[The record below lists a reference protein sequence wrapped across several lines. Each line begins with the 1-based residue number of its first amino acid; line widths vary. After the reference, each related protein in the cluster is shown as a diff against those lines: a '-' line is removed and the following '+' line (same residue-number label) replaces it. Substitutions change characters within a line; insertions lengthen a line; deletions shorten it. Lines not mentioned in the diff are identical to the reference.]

1 MHHFHYRGDDLYCE
15 EVPVSRIAS
24 VVGSPAY
31 IYSHATLTRHFRVFD
46 QAFAAVPHLV
56 CFAMKANANLAVLK
70 LFSDLGS
77 GVDVV
82 SGGELF
88 RGLKAGVP
96 PQRIV
101 YAGVGKSR
109 DEIAYALKSD
119 ILMFNAESGQ
129 ELRLIHEVASGM
141 GAKARVAL
149 RVNPDVDPK
158 THPYIATG
166 LKKSKFGID
175 IGQAFEEYEAAKA
188 FPSLEVVGIHQ
199 HIGSQIIEVGPF
211 VDSLEKTAALVRTL
225 RERGTAI
232 RYLDVGGG
240 LGITYKDEEPPL
252 PSEFAQALIDVIRDL
267 DVTVLLEPGRV
278 LVGNAG
284 ILVTRVL
291 YTKQSP
297 AKNFLVVDA
306 GMNDL
311 ARPSLYG
318 SYHAIQPVRQ
328 TPARPEVIVDV
339 VGPICESG
347 DFLAK
352 DRVLPRCEPG
362 ELLAVMSAGA
372 YGHTMSS
379 NYNARPRTPE
389 VMVRGDRLY
398 VVRDRETFDDLVRGE
413 RTLDESREAGTG

>member
-24 VVGSPAY
+24 EVGTPAY
-31 IYSHATLTRHFRVFD
+31 IYSHATLTRHFQVFD
-46 QAFAAVPHLV
+46 QAFASVPHLV
-56 CFAMKANANLAVLK
+56 CFALKANANLAVLK
-70 LFSDLGS
+70 LFSDLG
-77 GVDVV
+77 GGLDVV
-82 SGGELF
+82 SAGELF
-88 RGLKAGVP
+88 RGLKAGVS

-109 DEIAYALKSD
+109 NEIAYALKAD
-119 ILMFNAESGQ
+119 ILMFNVESGQ

-158 THPYIATG
+158 THPYISTG

-175 IGQAFEEYEAAKA
+175 IGQALEEYEAAKA
-188 FPSLEVVGIHQ
+188 LSSLEVVGIHQ
-199 HIGSQIIEVGPF
+199 HIGSQITEIGPF

-225 RERGTAI
+225 RERGTEI

-252 PSEFAQALIDVIRDL
+252 PSEFAQALIEVIRDL
-267 DVTVLLEPGRV
+267 DVTVVLEPGRV

-284 ILVTRVL
+284 ILVTRIL
-291 YTKQSP
+291 YTKQTP

-328 TPARPEVIVDV
+328 SRGRPEVTVDV

-352 DRVLPRCEPG
+352 DRALARCEPG

-379 NYNARPRTPE
+379 NYNARPRAPE
-389 VMVRGDRLY
+389 VMVHGDRY
-398 VVRDRETFDDLVRGE
+398 SVVRERETFEDLVRGE
-413 RTLDESREAGTG
+413 RTLDELT

>member
-15 EVPVSRIAS
+15 EVPASRIAS
-24 VVGSPAY
+24 EVGTPAY
-31 IYSHATLTRHFRVFD
+31 IYSHATLTRHFQVFD
-46 QAFAAVPHLV
+46 QAFASVPHLV
-56 CFAMKANANLAVLK
+56 CFALKANANLAVLK
-70 LFSDLGS
+70 LFSDLG
-77 GVDVV
+77 GGLDVV
-82 SGGELF
+82 SAGELF
-88 RGLKAGVP
+88 RGLKAGVS

-109 DEIAYALKSD
+109 DEIAYALKAD
-119 ILMFNAESGQ
+119 ILMFNVESGQ

-158 THPYIATG
+158 THPYISTG

-175 IGQAFEEYEAAKA
+175 IGQALEEYEAAKA
-188 FPSLEVVGIHQ
+188 LSSLEVVGIHQ
-199 HIGSQIIEVGPF
+199 HIGSQITEIGPF

-225 RERGTAI
+225 RERGTEI

-252 PSEFAQALIDVIRDL
+252 PSEFAQALIEVIRDL
-267 DVTVLLEPGRV
+267 DVTVVLEPGRV

-284 ILVTRVL
+284 ILVTRIL
-291 YTKQSP
+291 YTKQTP

-328 TPARPEVIVDV
+328 SQGRPEVTVDV

-352 DRVLPRCEPG
+352 DRALARCEPG

-379 NYNARPRTPE
+379 NYNARPRAPE
-389 VMVRGDRLY
+389 VMVRGDRY
-398 VVRDRETFDDLVRGE
+398 FVVRERETFDDLIRGE
-413 RTLDESREAGTG
+413 RTLDELM

>member
-15 EVPVSRIAS
+15 DVPVARIAS
-24 VVGSPAY
+24 EVGTPLY
-31 IYSHATLTRHFRVFD
+31 VYSQATLTRHFRVFD
-46 QAFAAVPHLV
+46 EAFARVPHLV

-70 LFSDLGS
+70 LFSDLG
-77 GVDVV
+77 GGLDVV
-82 SGGELF
+82 SGGELY
-88 RGLKAGVP
+88 RGLKSGVP

-119 ILMFNAESGQ
+119 ILMFNAESAQ
-129 ELRLIHEVASGM
+129 ELQLINEVAAGT
-141 GAKARVAL
+141 GVRARVAL
-149 RVNPDVDPK
+149 RVNPDVDPR

-166 LKKSKFGID
+166 LRQSKFGID
-175 IGQAFEEYEAAKA
+175 IGQALDEYEAARA
-188 FPSLEVVGIHQ
+188 LPSLEVVGIHQ
-199 HIGSQIIEVGPF
+199 HIGSQITDVRPF
-211 VDSLEKTAALVRTL
+211 VDALERTAALVRTL
-225 RERGTAI
+225 RERGAGI

-252 PSEFAQALIDVIRDL
+252 PADFARALIGVIRDL
-267 DVTVLLEPGRV
+267 DATVILEPGRV

-291 YTKQSP
+291 YTKPTP

-311 ARPSLYG
+311 IRPSLYG
-318 SYHAIQPVRQ
+318 SYHAIQPVRKVSG
-328 TPARPEVIVDV
+328 RPEVTVDV

-352 DRVLPRCEPG
+352 DRALARCEPG

-372 YGHTMSS
+372 YAFTMAS
-379 NYNARPRTPE
+379 NYNARPRAAE
-389 VMVRGDRLY
+389 VMVGGNRY
-398 VVRDRETFDDLVRGE
+398 SVVRERETYEDLVRGE
-413 RTLDESREAGTG
+413 RTLDELA

>member
-15 EVPVSRIAS
+15 DVPVSRIAS
-24 VVGSPAY
+24 EVGTPAY

-56 CFAMKANANLAVLK
+56 CFALKANANLAVLK
-70 LFSDLGS
+70 LFSDLG
-77 GVDVV
+77 GGLDVV

-96 PQRIV
+96 PERIV

-109 DEIAYALKSD
+109 DEIAYALKAD
-119 ILMFNAESGQ
+119 ILMFNVESGQ

-141 GAKARVAL
+141 GAKARVGL

-175 IGQAFEEYEAAKA
+175 IGQALEEYQAAMA
-188 FPSLEVVGIHQ
+188 LSSLDVVGIHH
-199 HIGSQIIEVGPF
+199 HIGSQITEVGPF
-211 VDSLEKTAALVRTL
+211 VDALEKTAALVRTL
-225 RERGTAI
+225 KGRGTAI

-252 PSEFAQALIDVIRDL
+252 PGEFAEALIGVIRDL
-267 DVTVLLEPGRV
+267 DVTVVLEPGRV

-284 ILVTRVL
+284 ILVARVL
-291 YTKQSP
+291 YTKQTP

-318 SYHAIQPVRQ
+318 SYHAIHPVRQ
-328 TPARPEVIVDV
+328 SPGRPEVIADV

-352 DRVLPRCEPG
+352 DRGLPRVEPG

-379 NYNARPRTPE
+379 NYNARPRVPE
-389 VMVRGDRLY
+389 VMVRGDRFY
-398 VVRDRETFDDLVRGE
+398 VVRERETFDDLVRGE
-413 RTLDESREAGTG
+413 RTLDELT

>member
-15 EVPVSRIAS
+15 EVPVARIAS
-24 VVGSPAY
+24 EVGTPAY
-31 IYSHATLTRHFRVFD
+31 VYSHATLTRHFQVFD

-70 LFSDLGS
+70 LFSDLGA
-77 GVDVV
+77 GLDVI

-88 RGLKAGVP
+88 RGLTAGVA

-101 YAGVGKSR
+101 FAGPGKTR
-109 DEIAYALKSD
+109 EEIGYALKSD
-119 ILMFNAESGQ
+119 ILMFNVESGQ
-129 ELRLIHEVASGM
+129 ELRLIQEVASGM
-141 GAKARVAL
+141 GMRARVAL

-158 THPYIATG
+158 THPYISTG
-166 LKKSKFGID
+166 LKQSKFGID
-175 IGQAFEEYEAAKA
+175 IDRAVEEYEAAKSLA
-188 FPSLEVVGIHQ
+188 ALEVVGIHQ
-199 HIGSQIIEVGPF
+199 HIGSQITKVQPF
-211 VDSLEKTAALVRTL
+211 VDSLEKTAGLVRKL
-225 RERGTAI
+225 REQGTEI
-232 RYLDVGGG
+232 RYIDVGGG

-252 PSEFAQALIDVIRDL
+252 PAEFAQALIGVVRDL
-267 DVTVLLEPGRV
+267 GATVVLEPGRV

-297 AKNFLVVDA
+297 AKHFLVVDA

-318 SYHAIQPVRQ
+318 SYHAIRPVQ
-328 TPARPEVIVDV
+328 QATGRPEVTVDV
-339 VGPICESG
+339 VGPICESA

-352 DRVLPRCEPG
+352 DRDLPQCEPG

-379 NYNARPRTPE
+379 NYNARPRAPE
-389 VMVRGDRLY
+389 VMVTGDRFT
-398 VVRDRETFDDLVRGE
+398 VVRARETFDDLIRGE
-413 RTLDESREAGTG
+413 RTLDEVF

>member
-15 EVPVSRIAS
+15 EVPASRIAS
-24 VVGSPAY
+24 EVGTPAY
-31 IYSHATLTRHFRVFD
+31 IYSHATLTRHFQVFD
-46 QAFAAVPHLV
+46 QAFASVPHLV
-56 CFAMKANANLAVLK
+56 CFALKANANLAVLK
-70 LFSDLGS
+70 LFSDLG
-77 GVDVV
+77 GGLDVV
-82 SGGELF
+82 SAGELF
-88 RGLKAGVP
+88 RGLKAGVS

-109 DEIAYALKSD
+109 NEIACALKAD
-119 ILMFNAESGQ
+119 ILMFNVESGQ

-158 THPYIATG
+158 THPYISTG

-175 IGQAFEEYEAAKA
+175 IGQALEEYEAAKA
-188 FPSLEVVGIHQ
+188 LSSLEVVGIHQ
-199 HIGSQIIEVGPF
+199 HIGSQITEIGPF

-225 RERGTAI
+225 RERGTEI

-252 PSEFAQALIDVIRDL
+252 PSEFAQALIEVIRDL
-267 DVTVLLEPGRV
+267 DVTVVLEPGRV

-284 ILVTRVL
+284 ILVTRIL
-291 YTKQSP
+291 YTKQTP

-328 TPARPEVIVDV
+328 SQGRPEVTVDV

-352 DRVLPRCEPG
+352 DRALARCEPG

-379 NYNARPRTPE
+379 NYNARPRAPE
-389 VMVRGDRLY
+389 VMVRGDRY
-398 VVRDRETFDDLVRGE
+398 FVVRERETFDDLIRGE
-413 RTLDESREAGTG
+413 RTLDELM

>member
-24 VVGSPAY
+24 EVGTPTFV
-31 IYSHATLTRHFRVFD
+31 YSYATLTRHFREFD
-46 QAFAAVPHLV
+46 HAFASVPHLV
-56 CFAMKANANLAVLK
+56 CFAVKANANLGVLK

-88 RGLKAGVP
+88 RGLKAGIP

-109 DEIAYALKSD
+109 DEIAYALKAD
-119 ILMFNAESGQ
+119 ILMFNVESGQ

-141 GAKARVAL
+141 GTKARVGL

-175 IGQAFEEYEAAKA
+175 IGQALEEYEAAKA
-188 FPSLEVVGIHQ
+188 LASLDVVGIHQ
-199 HIGSQIIEVGPF
+199 HIGSQITEVEPF
-211 VDSLEKTAALVRTL
+211 VDSLEKTAALVRRL
-225 RERGTAI
+225 RERGTTI

-240 LGITYKDEEPPL
+240 LGITYKDEEPPPL
-252 PSEFAQALIDVIRDL
+252 REFAQALTGAIRNL
-267 DVTVLLEPGRV
+267 DVTVILEPGRV

-311 ARPSLYG
+311 IRPSLYG
-318 SYHAIQPVRQ
+318 SYHAIQRIRQ
-328 TPARPEVIVDV
+328 SPARPEVIVDV

-352 DRVLPRCEPG
+352 DRALPHCEPG

-379 NYNARPRTPE
+379 NYNARPRAPE
-389 VMVRGDRLY
+389 VIVRDDRY
-398 VVRDRETFDDLVRGE
+398 HVVRERETFDDLVRGE
-413 RTLDESREAGTG
+413 RTLDELA

>member
-15 EVPVSRIAS
+15 DVPIARIAS
-24 VVGSPAY
+24 EVGTPLY
-31 IYSHATLTRHFRVFD
+31 VYSQATLTRHFRVFD
-46 QAFAAVPHLV
+46 EAFARVPHLV

-70 LFSDLGS
+70 LFSDLG
-77 GVDVV
+77 GGLDVV
-82 SGGELF
+82 SGGELY
-88 RGLKAGVP
+88 RGLKSGVP

-119 ILMFNAESGQ
+119 ILMFNAESAQ
-129 ELRLIHEVASGM
+129 ELQLINEVAAGT
-141 GAKARVAL
+141 GVRARVAL
-149 RVNPDVDPK
+149 RVNPDVDPR

-166 LKKSKFGID
+166 LRQSKFGID
-175 IGQAFEEYEAAKA
+175 IGQALEEYEAARA
-188 FPSLEVVGIHQ
+188 LPSLEVMGIHQ
-199 HIGSQIIEVGPF
+199 HIGSQITDVRPF
-211 VDSLEKTAALVRTL
+211 VDALERTAALVRTL
-225 RERGTAI
+225 RERGAGI

-252 PSEFAQALIDVIRDL
+252 PADFARALIGVIRDL
-267 DVTVLLEPGRV
+267 DATVILEPGRV

-291 YTKQSP
+291 YTKQTP

-311 ARPSLYG
+311 IRPSLYG

-328 TPARPEVIVDV
+328 VSGRPGVTVDV

-352 DRVLPRCEPG
+352 DRDLPRCEPG

-372 YGHTMSS
+372 YAFTMAS
-379 NYNARPRTPE
+379 NYNARPRAAE
-389 VMVRGDRLY
+389 VMVGGNRY
-398 VVRDRETFDDLVRGE
+398 SVVRERETFEDLVRGE
-413 RTLDESREAGTG
+413 RTLDELA